1 MPEQELLVAHPDFIY
16 DDIEEVYESKSGAF
30 LEIDFQEGGVR
41 MSNIACIMNRYNSQ
55 QVSKIKDFILSEID
69 SDNIEETIDFVKSNN
84 QEKMDKFQDILYDGG
99 IYSGLF
105 IEENQYLIS
114 SSDRK
119 VLIIDA
125 VSEENGVDKE
135 LTRIECSLEDFTFLL
150 SNIKD
155 VLRYEEF

>member
-1 MPEQELLVAHPDFIY
+1 MKKVEINMNN
-16 DDIEEVYESKSGAF
+16 IESIMSK
-30 LEIDFQEGGVR
+30 
-41 MSNIACIMNRYNSQ
+41 YNKQ
-55 QVSKIKDFILSEID
+55 QVSKIKDFLLSEID

-84 QEKMDKFQDILYDGG
+84 QEKMGKFQDILYDGE

-105 IEENQYLIS
+105 IEGNQYLIS

-135 LTRIECSLEDFTFLL
+135 LTRLECSLEDFTFLL
-150 SNIKD
+150 RNIKD

>member
-1 MPEQELLVAHPDFIY
+1 
-16 DDIEEVYESKSGAF
+16 
-30 LEIDFQEGGVR
+30 

-69 SDNIEETIDFVKSNN
+69 SDNIEETIDFVKSSN
-84 QEKMDKFQDILYDGG
+84 QEKMSRFQDVLYDGE

-105 IEENQYLIS
+105 IEGNQYLIS
-114 SSDRK
+114 SSERK

-150 SNIKD
+150 RNIKD

>member
-1 MPEQELLVAHPDFIY
+1 MNNIDSIM
-16 DDIEEVYESKSGAF
+16 SKYSK
-30 LEIDFQEGGVR
+30 
-41 MSNIACIMNRYNSQ
+41 Q

-69 SDNIEETIDFVKSNN
+69 SDNIKETIDFVKSCN
-84 QEKMDKFQDILYDGG
+84 QEKMGKFQDILYDGE

-105 IEENQYLIS
+105 IEGNQYLIS

-135 LTRIECSLEDFTFLL
+135 LTRLECSLEDFTFLL
-150 SNIKD
+150 RNIKD
-155 VLRYEEF
+155 VLRYEEK

>member
-1 MPEQELLVAHPDFIY
+1 MNNIDSIM
-16 DDIEEVYESKSGAF
+16 SK
-30 LEIDFQEGGVR
+30 
-41 MSNIACIMNRYNSQ
+41 YNKQ
-55 QVSKIKDFILSEID
+55 QVSKIKDFLLSEID

-84 QEKMDKFQDILYDGG
+84 QEKMGKFQDILYDGG

-105 IEENQYLIS
+105 IEGNQYLIS
-114 SSDRK
+114 SSNRK

-125 VSEENGVDKE
+125 VSEENRVDKE

-150 SNIKD
+150 RNIKD

>member
-1 MPEQELLVAHPDFIY
+1 MERNFIDLRLLLLSSCTMKNVEINMNN
-16 DDIEEVYESKSGAF
+16 IESIMSK
-30 LEIDFQEGGVR
+30 
-41 MSNIACIMNRYNSQ
+41 YNKQ
-55 QVSKIKDFILSEID
+55 QVSKIKDFLLSEID

-84 QEKMDKFQDILYDGG
+84 QEKMGKFQDILYDGE

-105 IEENQYLIS
+105 IEGNQYLIS

-135 LTRIECSLEDFTFLL
+135 LTRLECSLEDFTFLL
-150 SNIKD
+150 RNIKD
-155 VLRYEEF
+155 VLRYEEK